1 MSFPCVTLFSFLF
14 DLYEKVEQ
22 HIKNKTYKPN
32 AWFFQHCWHSD
43 SFSLNIYSIYWIMH
57 IKVSM
62 EVIKIIIKIIL
73 SDFKICSIYRIFFIN
88 KKSIY
93 RILNMSWLLY
103 IIVMNFSDQSNT
115 ML

>member
-1 MSFPCVTLFSFLF
+1 
-14 DLYEKVEQ
+14 
-22 HIKNKTYKPN
+22 
-32 AWFFQHCWHSD
+32 
-43 SFSLNIYSIYWIMH
+43 MH

-93 RILNMSWLLY
+93 KILNMS
-103 IIVMNFSDQSNT
+103 
-115 ML
+115 